1 MSRAL
6 PDPIITLTTDFGL
19 ADQYVA
25 AVRGVIL
32 GINRRATIVDVSH
45 GVQPQRILQA
55 VFLTQAAWPLFPTD
69 AIHVAVVDPGVGT
82 DRRALV
88 VVTPQGRFVGPDNGV
103 LSAALPEDARPSPE
117 RGLAAAALP
126 AGYQAFAITNRRYM
140 REQVSATF
148 HGRDVFAPAAAHLSL
163 DVPAKELGE
172 PVEEILAF
180 PPLRA
185 RRCSDGTLQA
195 QVVHIDNYGNLVTD
209 ARAEDLPSGAFT
221 VELAAESVRGPVRT
235 YAEATGLAALV
246 ESTGY
251 LAVVLPGGDAA
262 KRLGVQIG
270 DVAVVRPGT

>member
-55 VFLTQAAWPLFPTD
+55 VFLTQAAWPLFPAD

-103 LSAALPEDARPSPE
+103 LSAALPEDARPSAE
-117 RGLAAAALP
+117 RGLAATALP

-163 DVPAKELGE
+163 GVPAKELGE

-185 RRCSDGTLQA
+185 RHCSDGTLQA
-195 QVVHIDNYGNLVTD
+195 QVVHIDNYGNVVTD
-209 ARAEDLPSGAFT
+209 ARPEDLPNGAFT
-221 VELAAESVRGPVRT
+221 IELAAESVRGPVRT

-270 DVAVVRPGT
+270 DVAVVRAGT